1 MSKTDKQNG
10 LISGFIIGTAVGTI
24 AGLFLTTRP
33 GQKTR
38 VIVQKSVDALPELA
52 EDFVTTAQQHGV
64 KWSHLAQIKLQKS
77 LTRVQKAIA
86 VGIEASKLAENP
98 VQSPLDDNPE
108 SSQVN

>member
-10 LISGFIIGTAVGTI
+10 LIAGFVIGTAVGTI
-24 AGLFLTTRP
+24 TGLFLTTRP

-52 EDFVTTAQQHGV
+52 EDLVTTAQQHGG
-64 KWSHLAQIKLQKS
+64 KWSRLAQVKLQKS

>member
-10 LISGFIIGTAVGTI
+10 LVAGFVIGTAVGTV

-33 GQKTR
+33 GLKTR
-38 VIVQKSVDALPELA
+38 VVVQKSVDALPELA
-52 EDFVTTAQQHGV
+52 QDLVTTAQQHGG
-64 KWSHLAQIKLQKS
+64 KWSRLAQIKLQKS

-86 VGIEASKLAENP
+86 VGIEASKLDQNP
-98 VQSPLDDNPE
+98 VQPPPDNNHE